1 MKAKINTFFTADI
14 SSAPYLE
21 SLKATKALFSFAK
34 ASKAELTSDVCSS
47 TTIPV

>member
-1 MKAKINTFFTADI
+1 MTFFNADI

-21 SLKATKALFSFAK
+21 SLRAAKALLAFAK

-47 TTIPV
+47 TTISV